1 MRSKTFMMTC
11 ALALGMAVASFA
23 AAQSASLDS
32 KKTGRANAEA
42 AAIANGQGA
51 SDWPLY
57 GRDLAGSHHNPHEKI
72 LTPETAAR
80 LKPKWVF
87 ETGGD
92 VSSQPTVVGGVV
104 YFGSWDGKEY
114 AVDAKT
120 GKKIWEF
127 EMGLPSRSGASYADG
142 VIYFGDVGGRLFAL
156 DAKTGEQKWK
166 VKIDPHPMTVATSA
180 PIYYN
185 GRLYIGVSSR
195 EEVVM
200 MGNPKYECCTFRG
213 GVAAFDAKTG
223 QQVWRFYTV
232 KEVPTERGVDKMGRK
247 IFGPSGVGVWSTV
260 AIDPQAKRIYITTG
274 DDYTKP
280 ESEVSDSI
288 MALDLD
294 TGKVVWTYQATQ
306 GDVWNAS
313 CFQNPK
319 ECGPDHDF
327 GTIAITFKGPGGKK
341 LVGAGQKSGWFYAVD
356 PKDGKPVWKTEVGP
370 GGMLGGI
377 EFGVATDGERVYA
390 AISNHPKQGSV
401 SALDGATGKIL
412 WQTKSPD
419 GRSNF
424 GPITVTGTGDNRLVF
439 AGSSGNFIRAYDAK
453 DGKILW
459 EFDTG
464 GAVGGGPTVV
474 DGVLYVGS
482 GYQSLRIGKPNNKLY
497 AFSLD
502 GK

>member
-1 MRSKTFMMTC
+1 MRWKTWLILC
-11 ALALGMAVASFA
+11 ALTLSMTAIA
-23 AAQSASLDS
+23 AAQSSRTTS
-32 KKTGRANAEA
+32 KKLAKARPMV
-42 AAIANGQGA
+42 NGQTS

-57 GRDLAGSHHNPHEKI
+57 GRDLAGSHHNPNEKQI
-72 LTPETAAR
+72 TPATVGR
-80 LKPKWVF
+80 LKVKWIF

-92 VSSQPTVVGGVV
+92 VSSQPTVTGGIV

-114 AVDAKT
+114 AVEAKT
-120 GKKIWEF
+120 GKKLWEF
-127 EMGLPSRSGASYADG
+127 ETGYPSRSGASYADG
-142 VIYFGDVGGRLFAL
+142 VLYFGDVGGRLFAV
-156 DAKTGEQKWK
+156 DAKSGQKIWQVK
-166 VKIDPHPMTVATSA
+166 VDPHPMTICTSA

-185 GRLYIGVSSR
+185 GRIYIGISSR

-200 MGNPKYECCTFRG
+200 MGNNKYECCTFRG

-232 KEVPTERGVDKMGRK
+232 KEEPKEQGKDKFGRP

-260 AIDPQAKRIYITTG
+260 AIHPADKRLYLTTG
-274 DDYTKP
+274 DDYTRP
-280 ESEVSDSI
+280 ESNMSDAI
-288 MALDLD
+288 IALDLD
-294 TGKVVWTYQATQ
+294 TGKMIWSYQATA
-306 GDVWNAS
+306 GDAWNGN
-313 CFQNPK
+313 CLGKVYDK

-327 GTIAITFKGPGGKK
+327 GTIPMIFKGAGGRR
-341 LVGAGQKSGWFYAVD
+341 LLGAGQKSGWFYAVD
-356 PKDGKPVWKTEVGP
+356 PKDGKLVWKTSVGP
-370 GGMLGGI
+370 GGFLGGI
-377 EFGVATDGERVYA
+377 EFGSATDGERVYA

-412 WQTKSPD
+412 WQTLNPD
-419 GRSNF
+419 NKSNF

-453 DGKILW
+453 TGKILW
-459 EFDTG
+459 EYDTG

-482 GYQSLRIGKPNNKLY
+482 GYQSLRVGKANNKLY

-502 GK
+502 GQ